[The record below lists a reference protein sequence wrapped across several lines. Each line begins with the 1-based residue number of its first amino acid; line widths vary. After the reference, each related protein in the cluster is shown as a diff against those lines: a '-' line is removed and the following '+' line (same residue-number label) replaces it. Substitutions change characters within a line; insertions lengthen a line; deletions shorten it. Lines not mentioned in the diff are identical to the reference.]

1 MDPEVTKHLS
11 TSPSTHPTGAK
22 WLPPPVI
29 VVLDDYGR
37 AVLPV
42 HLMSFILP
50 LLLLLLLHEYE
61 SGDEHKSDGTI
72 SFIINST

>member
-22 WLPPPVI
+22 WLPPSVI

-50 LLLLLLLHEYE
+50 LLHEYE